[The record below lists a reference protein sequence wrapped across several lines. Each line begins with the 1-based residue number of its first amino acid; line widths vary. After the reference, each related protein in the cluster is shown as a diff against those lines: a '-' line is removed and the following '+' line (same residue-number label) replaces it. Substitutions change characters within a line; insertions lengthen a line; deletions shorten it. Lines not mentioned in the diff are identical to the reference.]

1 MAVRLENIKVGV
13 KITGGFLCM
22 LLLLALVA
30 LAGRL
35 GMQAIDAG
43 GTSIYERSTLPIQE
57 LGAAQAQLFTI
68 RGDVYRFMLLPPEQ
82 TQLAGSIAAE
92 EAEATRQLD
101 LYGAGQLTDK
111 ERAALGQVKQAWPA
125 YENAVADLLATT
137 RAGNMQ
143 AALAGLAA
151 NAPAAVSR
159 NALDG
164 ALMALI
170 DVDRQAAEAQ
180 EAQNAATYGHASL
193 TLLAAACLAALLA
206 VGLGLLISRNITRPL
221 ALLVG
226 VAENMALGDLN
237 RGMSQATRDAIMRR
251 QDEIGELGR
260 GFGHM
265 FSFLREVA
273 TAARTVAAGDLTVE
287 LAPRSEKDE
296 LGEALATMLANLRTL
311 VGHVA
316 NGAAL
321 VGDASTELAAAAEEA
336 GASTSQVNATIQQ
349 VTQGSAS
356 QAGSTGEVT
365 AAMNQ
370 INANIAS
377 IAGGTQQQAEAV
389 QQASASL
396 ARLSDILG
404 QVVEAAETGD
414 RTATRSVQAAAS
426 TAQTVR
432 ETIAGMGA
440 IQESTRLVKERMQEM
455 AQRSEQIGQI
465 VSTIQDI
472 ADQTNLLALNAAIE
486 AARAGEQGRGF
497 AVVAEEVRKLAE
509 KSGGASREIADLV
522 RAVQRGTEEAAQATA
537 EEVANVE
544 RGQAGSARAGEAL
557 AQIVEAAQENR
568 EAVARV
574 VAQTERMQ
582 ELSHEMVRELEV
594 MSSAGAANAEDA
606 CAITRALGEVSGAAE
621 TVAAAAQ
628 ENSASMQEISATAQ
642 ELTAQIEELSA
653 ESQELAALAE
663 ELRADASTFVL
674 PQDALRNAAPAGQG
688 SGQALAQPKPAQTV
702 ARRA

>member
-251 QDEIGELGR
+251 QDEIGELAR

-321 VGDASTELAAAAEEA
+321 VGDASTELAAADEEA